1 MKKVLIYILVFIV
14 VCTVISYGI
23 DFTVG
28 QHLQNQS
35 PYYLSFASIGA
46 NSLESHLD
54 AWAKIKT
61 TSSEDELKSYL
72 FNILRSLN
80 LPADENNFKTTAG
93 QNMTILE
100 YELSADNSHFKIVL
114 ESDNR
119 AKETYFIINIIKED
133 ICNMKEYSSKLNSII
148 GLKWTTYY
156 KYHGYLDFVVDKN
169 SREKLIEVMM
179 KNLKADNVRVYS
191 DGKTCSATAYAQVLE
206 KMAPMEKIN
215 HENIN
220 VQIAIQTDEI
230 NNRTNV
236 IIGSPLILGEY

>member
-72 FNILRSLN
+72 KNILRSLN
-80 LPADENNFKTTAG
+80 LPADQNHFRTTAN
-93 QNMTILE
+93 QNKIILE
-100 YELSADNSHFKIVL
+100 YEISVENCHYKIFL
-114 ESDNR
+114 ESDEKL
-119 AKETYFIINIIKED
+119 KETYFIINIIAED
-133 ICNMKEYSSKLNSII
+133 ISNLKEYSHKLNRII
-148 GLKWTTYY
+148 GLNWNTYF
-156 KYHGYLDFVVDKN
+156 KYFGQLDLVVDEK
-169 SREKLIEVMM
+169 SRHKLIEVMM
-179 KNLKADNVRVYS
+179 KNLQTENVTIYS
-191 DGKTCSATAYAQVLE
+191 DGKTCSATGYALSLE
-206 KMAPMEKIN
+206 KIAPVVKVN
-215 HENIN
+215 QENIN

-230 NNRTNV
+230 NNQTNI